1 MAIYIPQRS
10 TKKILPILQDKL
22 VAWCV
27 GQRFCQMFDLDGNLL
42 KVPERTQLLTVKTK
56 LPWNSLCMVLCRSQL
71 NEEYIKSLVVRSL
84 VPETQPNLADALNRE
99 HQQLLEGVNPQHF
112 INVGWVASPGGLEI
126 PLPVASKIMLALG
139 GWDCLAPWEKAYQE
153 ANRVSD

>member
-1 MAIYIPQRS
+1 MAVYIPQRS

-71 NEEYIKSLVVRSL
+71 NEEYIKSVVVRSL
-84 VPETQPNLADALNRE
+84 VPETQPVLAEVLNKH
-99 HQQLLEGVNPQHF
+99 HQQLLQEANPQHMV
-112 INVGWVASPGGLEI
+112 NVGWVASPGGREI
-126 PLPVASKIMLALG
+126 PLPVAYKIMAALES
-139 GWDCLAPWEKAYQE
+139 WDCLAPWEVKDVPA
-153 ANRVSD
+153 